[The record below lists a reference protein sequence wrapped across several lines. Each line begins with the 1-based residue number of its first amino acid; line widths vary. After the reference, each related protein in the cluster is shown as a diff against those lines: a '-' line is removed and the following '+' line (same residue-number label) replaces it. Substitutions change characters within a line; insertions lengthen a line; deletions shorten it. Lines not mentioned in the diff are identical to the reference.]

1 MQVRLTKPELERF
14 ITDQVKAGRFPSSDA
29 AIEAAVERMM
39 LAQADAELTDED
51 VDAINESEEQ
61 FDRGEFVDF
70 DAFAAEMRKKY
81 SGQPGTSGCHATA

>member
-1 MQVRLTKPELERF
+1 MQVRLSKPELERF
-14 ITDQVKAGRFPSSDA
+14 IAEQVKAGRFPSSDA

-39 LAQADAELTDED
+39 LAHEDAELSDED

-70 DAFAAEMRKKY
+70 DAFAVEMRKKY
-81 SGQPGTSGCHATA
+81 SGQ